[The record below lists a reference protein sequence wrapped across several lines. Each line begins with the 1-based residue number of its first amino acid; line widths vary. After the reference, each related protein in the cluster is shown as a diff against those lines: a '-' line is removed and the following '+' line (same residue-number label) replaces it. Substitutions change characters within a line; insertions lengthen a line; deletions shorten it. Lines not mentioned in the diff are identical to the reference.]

1 MATVEKTF
9 VRPDFSQN
17 QTRIDPQTGMAE
29 GYSPASFGVDPLMM
43 FASTQKPIKTVQT
56 QVTTPYALDDLL
68 TARGQLGLSTK
79 GLNDALKARE
89 STGYSIA
96 NALAGISQ
104 QQGPGS
110 WLTDFARSF
119 GSAMS
124 TPTNALVDRAQQKY
138 KADLQDL
145 ANRLAYD
152 KAMGGTVT
160 TDYGYSYPESSTD
173 SNMLAW
179 AMLLG
184 NK

>member
-17 QTRIDPQTGMAE
+17 QTKIDPQTGMAE
-29 GYSPASFGVDPLMM
+29 GYTPASFGIDPLTM
-43 FASTQKPIKTVQT
+43 FASSQKPIKTVQT
-56 QVTTPYALDDLL
+56 QVTIPYALDDLL
-68 TARGQLGLSTK
+68 AARGQLGLSTK
-79 GLNDALKARE
+79 ALNDALKARE

-96 NALAGISQ
+96 NALAGIPQ
-104 QQGPGS
+104 QHGAGS
-110 WLTDFARSF
+110 WLTDFARAF

-124 TPTNALVDRAQQKY
+124 TPTNAYVDRAKERY
-138 KADLQDL
+138 NAEIRDL
-145 ANRLAYD
+145 ANILAFN

-173 SNMLAW
+173 SNMLAL